1 MNSTKLVPGFR
12 LLLLVGAVI
21 MPAALL
27 AAVPGWQFLSYALIA
42 AAVLTAIVDAI
53 LSPRRLSH
61 ITVRSDAIVRMWKD
75 RETSIDLIIRNESQT
90 KTVLRIGLLFP
101 VEITAPQDDRR
112 IVLPEGA
119 EFSRTQWECTPR
131 KRGQYFIT
139 QCAIERPSALGL
151 WAVRKTLPLQVET
164 RVYPN
169 LAGERKKSPAFFKR
183 GRLGM
188 HMQRQLGKGREFEKL
203 REYASGDSF
212 EDVDW
217 KATARRGHPITR
229 VFQVERTQEIYI
241 ILDAS
246 RLTARPVP
254 SDPAAPLANAPGPEP
269 RLPSRDRKGAVVAND
284 EINPTILERNVT
296 ASLLL
301 ALAAEKQGDL
311 FGLITFSDRVH
322 KFVRARNGK
331 AHYSACRDAL
341 YTLHARPV
349 TPDFEELFSLLRLRL
364 RRRALLIF
372 LTELDDPIVA
382 ETFVRNLK
390 LLRHH
395 LVLVGMARPAGA
407 QPLFED
413 PQVNDVDDVYQKLA
427 GHISWSKLRELGRVL
442 ASQGVRFSLLDAD
455 TLGPELAAIYLD
467 LKQRQLL

>member
-1 MNSTKLVPGFR
+1 MSATKLIPSFR

-21 MPAALL
+21 VPAALI
-27 AAVPGWQFLSYALIA
+27 VVIPGWQLVGYILIGA
-42 AAVLTAIVDAI
+42 ASLLAI
-53 LSPRRLSH
+53 LDAFLGPRRLH
-61 ITVRSDAIVRMWKD
+61 LITVGTAEVVRMWKD
-75 RETSIDLIIRNESQT
+75 RESAIDVIIHNEGKQEIP
-90 KTVLRIGLLFP
+90 LRIGLPFP
-101 VEITAPQDDRR
+101 AEIVALEEKQGNAPSGT
-112 IVLPEGA
+112 V
-119 EFSRTQWECTPR
+119 FSRIEWECTPH
-131 KRGQYFIT
+131 KRGQYFIN
-139 QCAIERPSALGL
+139 QCVIERPSAIGL
-151 WAVRKTLPLQVET
+151 WAVRKTVPLQLEI

-169 LAGERKKSPAFFKR
+169 LAAERKKSPAFFKR

-188 HMQRQLGKGREFEKL
+188 NVQRQLGKGREFEKL

-229 VFQVERTQEIYI
+229 VFQVERTQEIYV

-254 SDPAAPLANAPGPEP
+254 SDP
-269 RLPSRDRKGAVVAND
+269 GA
-284 EINPTILERNVT
+284 TILERNVT

-301 ALAAEKQGDL
+301 ALVTEKQGDL

-349 TPDFEELFSLLRLRL
+349 TPDFDDLFSLLRLRL

-382 ETFVRNLK
+382 EAFVRNLK
-390 LLRHH
+390 LLRQH

-407 QPLFED
+407 QALFEG
-413 PQVNDVDDVYQKLA
+413 PEATAVDDVYKKLA
-427 GHISWSKLRELGRVL
+427 GHISWNKLRELGKVL
-442 ASQGVRFSLLDAD
+442 TSQGVRFSLLDAE
-455 TLGPELAAIYLD
+455 TLGPELATIYLD

>member
-1 MNSTKLVPGFR
+1 VPVWFLKQMNATRLVPSFR
-12 LLLLVGAVI
+12 LLLVVGAVVV
-21 MPAALL
+21 PAALIAVVPAWQVLGYLLIGVAGL
-27 AAVPGWQFLSYALIA
+27 A
-42 AAVLTAIVDAI
+42 AIVDAFLAPQRVRH
-53 LSPRRLSH
+53 LSVK
-61 ITVRSDAIVRMWKD
+61 TDALVRMWKD
-75 RETSIDLIIRNESQT
+75 RTTVIDLIIRNESQAQIGLRAGLFFPPEIVPPQDEQR
-90 KTVLRIGLLFP
+90 TVLPAG
-101 VEITAPQDDRR
+101 T
-112 IVLPEGA
+112 
-119 EFSRTQWECTPR
+119 EFSRIEWECTPR

-139 QCAIERPSALGL
+139 QCIIERPSALGL
-151 WAVRKTLPLQVET
+151 WAVRKTLPLQIEI

-169 LAGERKKSPAFFKR
+169 LAAERKKSPAFFKR

-188 HMQRQLGKGREFEKL
+188 NVQRQLGKGREFEKL

-254 SDPAAPLANAPGPEP
+254 SDLDA
-269 RLPSRDRKGAVVAND
+269 
-284 EINPTILERNVT
+284 TILERNVT

-331 AHYSACRDAL
+331 AHYGACRDAL
-341 YTLHARPV
+341 YTLHARAV

-390 LLRHH
+390 LLRQH

-413 PQVNDVDDVYQKLA
+413 SQVNAVDDVYKKLA
-427 GHISWSKLRELGRVL
+427 GHISWNKLRELGEVL
-442 ASQGVRFSLLDAD
+442 ASQGVRFSLLDSE
-455 TLGPELAAIYLD
+455 TLGPELATIYLD

>member
-1 MNSTKLVPGFR
+1 MNATRLVPSFR

-21 MPAALL
+21 VPAALIAVVPAWQLLGYLLIVVAGL
-27 AAVPGWQFLSYALIA
+27 AAIADACLAPQRVRQLSVKTDAL
-42 AAVLTAIVDAI
+42 
-53 LSPRRLSH
+53 
-61 ITVRSDAIVRMWKD
+61 VRMWKD
-75 RETSIDLIIRNESQT
+75 RTTVIDLIIRNESQ
-90 KTVLRIGLLFP
+90 KKISLRIGMLFP
-101 VEITAPQDDRR
+101 PEIVPPQDEQRT
-112 IVLPEGA
+112 VLPTGT
-119 EFSRTQWECTPR
+119 EFSRIQWECTPH

-139 QCAIERPSALGL
+139 QCIIERPSALGL
-151 WAVRKTLPLQVET
+151 WAVRKTLPLQLEI

-169 LAGERKKSPAFFKR
+169 LAVERKKSPAFFKR

-188 HMQRQLGKGREFEKL
+188 NVQRQLGKGREFEKL

-246 RLTARPVP
+246 RLTSRPVP
-254 SDPAAPLANAPGPEP
+254 SDPDA
-269 RLPSRDRKGAVVAND
+269 
-284 EINPTILERNVT
+284 TILERNVT

-322 KFVRARNGK
+322 KFVRARNGR
-331 AHYSACRDAL
+331 AHYGACRDAL
-341 YTLHARPV
+341 YTLHARAV
-349 TPDFEELFSLLRLRL
+349 TPDFEELFSLLRL

-382 ETFVRNLK
+382 ETFVRNLR
-390 LLRHH
+390 LLRQH

-413 PQVNDVDDVYQKLA
+413 PQVNAVDDVYKKLA
-427 GHISWSKLRELGRVL
+427 GHISWNKLRELGRVL

-455 TLGPELAAIYLD
+455 TLGPELATIYLD